1 MISQLFLVRYV
12 RMLQERG
19 VSNSNVNQKLQV
31 AYEFFENFVVAI
43 ESVRRKYCKLNKL
56 INWNRF
62 EERKIQMQNVREFWM
77 LIKEKQN
84 KDLLF

>member
-12 RMLQERG
+12 TMLQERG

-43 ESVRRKYCKLNKL
+43 ECVRRKYCKLNKL

-62 EERKIQMQNVREFWM
+62 EERKIQIQNVREFWI

>member
-43 ESVRRKYCKLNKL
+43 ESVRRKYCKLNKF
-56 INWNRF
+56 INRF
-62 EERKIQMQNVREFWM
+62 EERKIQIQNVREFWM

-84 KDLLF
+84 NDLLF

>member
-31 AYEFFENFVVAI
+31 AYEF
-43 ESVRRKYCKLNKL
+43 S
-56 INWNRF
+56 
-62 EERKIQMQNVREFWM
+62 KISLWQLKVCAGSIVN
-77 LIKEKQN
+77 
-84 KDLLF
+84 